1 MKSVL
6 SAIFI
11 VLISTP
17 VFAQV
22 SHPAF
27 NTEEDSLIWPL
38 PGGFDNGVLFGH
50 NQLDNVEVPYTIE
63 YASRFGAQEE
73 ARLAGIDLFIDRIFP
88 ENPDSALK
96 NYTNGIGGNWV
107 LGGEIGQQDIRKLAV
122 KVKAPYTGNLEQI
135 QFEAENVFDAD
146 GNDDSLYINFY
157 RPAFNL
163 ETSVS
168 YYNPGT
174 VWLFGLP
181 RSTNNVTSYGVRFT
195 APQTV
200 DSTQL
205 SAVLLNVFSI
215 NDERFYSDYDTPAN
229 DSLLMK
235 IYTVDENQMPD
246 EMVAEQT
253 IPFNEISAGF
263 ENRLQ
268 VSNEVYLE
276 SEQDFVV
283 AYEVIQVDNQ
293 DYIGLVSGQSYEP
306 PVDRSVMLENGT
318 WKFISESDSWGTSGA
333 EGAEINAT
341 AIFEDPNNGTPDE
354 DELVANTGK
363 IALNQFGSGD
373 GELSIVT
380 VDESVRLFKGEEI
393 WAVVN
398 QQVVGVRDSAEI
410 KVGDGFVNPSVKQT
424 AMLENEGGWKF
435 TANTS
440 LEADIPFKIQPVFR
454 GEANDRLQ
462 VRVLTDE
469 NGAPGNEVY
478 SRTVSLGSLEEH
490 AFNYIE
496 LVDAQ
501 QNLTLSDTLHIA
513 LSLISLNDQ
522 DGIYLR
528 SDAGDSVSGDFL
540 FNKTNEES
548 ELWSAV
554 TAQNGASSRLWMNI
568 VYDIE
573 VANENIDELQPKE
586 FTLRQNYPNPFNPS
600 TTITFT
606 TAERGMVTLEV
617 YDMLGRKVAT
627 LADENLGAGTH
638 SRIFEAVNL
647 SSGIYLYRLQTSNA
661 SQTKS
666 MTLVK

>member
-1 MKSVL
+1 MKTVVSVFL
-6 SAIFI
+6 LMLMI
-11 VLISTP
+11 TP
-17 VFAQV
+17 VSAQV
-22 SHPAF
+22 SHPAY
-27 NTEEDSLIWPL
+27 NTEEDSLTWPL

-50 NQLDNVEVPYTIE
+50 DQIGNVEIPYTVE
-63 YASRFGAQEE
+63 YAARFGAQEE

-96 NYTNGIGGNWV
+96 NYTDGSGNNWV
-107 LGGEIGQQDIRKLAV
+107 LGGEIGQQSIRKLAM
-122 KVKAPYTGNLEQI
+122 KITAPYTGNLEEVL
-135 QFEAENVFDAD
+135 FEAENLFNAD

-163 ETSVS
+163 ESSVS

-200 DSTQL
+200 DSTKL
-205 SAVLLNVFSI
+205 SAVLVNVFSI
-215 NDERFYSDYDTPAN
+215 NDERFYTGYDDPAN

-235 IYTVDENQMPD
+235 IYTVDDAQMPD
-246 EMVAEQT
+246 EVVAEQT

-268 VSNEVYLE
+268 VADEIYLN

-283 AYEVIQVDNQ
+283 AWEVIQVDNQ
-293 DYIGLVSGQSYEP
+293 DYIGLVSGQSFNP
-306 PVDRSVMLENGT
+306 PVDRSVMFENGE

-341 AIFEDPNNGTPDE
+341 AIFDDPNNGTPDE

-363 IALNQFGSGD
+363 IALN
-373 GELSIVT
+373 ELSSDSETISALMVE
-380 VDESVRLFKGEEI
+380 ESVRLFQGEEI
-393 WAVVN
+393 WAVIN
-398 QQVVGVRDSAEI
+398 QQVVGSRDSVAI
-410 KVGDGFVNPSVKQT
+410 QTGDGFVEPSVKQT
-424 AMLENEGGWKF
+424 AILENEGGWKF
-435 TANTS
+435 TVNTA
-440 LEADIPFKIQPVFR
+440 LESDIPFKMQPVFR
-454 GEANDRLQ
+454 GEANDRLK
-462 VRVLTDE
+462 VRVLADE
-469 NGAPGNEVY
+469 NGTPGNELY
-478 SRTVSLGSLEEH
+478 SKSVSLGSLEED
-490 AFNYIE
+490 AFNYIG

-513 LSLISLNDQ
+513 LSLITLNQQ
-522 DGIYLR
+522 DGVYLR
-528 SDAGDSVSGDFL
+528 TDAGDSVSGSFL
-540 FNKTNEES
+540 FEQTNEQDI
-548 ELWSAV
+548 WSAV
-554 TAQNGASSRLWMNI
+554 TAQNGATSRLWMNV

-573 VANENIDELQPKE
+573 VSNEHVDELQPKE
-586 FTLRQNYPNPFNPS
+586 FTLKQNYPNPFNPA
-600 TTITFT
+600 TNITFT

-627 LADENLGAGTH
+627 LVQDNLSAGTH
-638 SRIFEAVNL
+638 TRVFEAENL
-647 SSGIYLYRLQTSNA
+647 SSGIYLYRLQTIKG